1 MTQLKA
7 RRKPTVV
14 EDQVKTAFRPVA
26 ASPMVAVGS
35 NGSPSA
41 NGTSPSASKAPD
53 VFNPKCP
60 SQIILE
66 RIADKWT
73 VLIIHKLDKKTMR
86 FGELKREIGGV
97 SQKML
102 TQTLR
107 NLEHDKLVERKVY
120 PVVPPKVEYSLTP
133 LGRTLLN
140 PLGALCRWAQE
151 HIDDVME
158 MHNRRKKKA

>member
-7 RRKPTVV
+7 RRKPIVI
-14 EDQVKTAFRPVA
+14 EDQVMTAFRPVA
-26 ASPMVAVGS
+26 APVGMT
-35 NGSPSA
+35 PPA
-41 NGTSPSASKAPD
+41 LNGTAVATPGAGKAPN

-158 MHNRRKKKA
+158 MHERRKRKA

>member
-1 MTQLKA
+1 MATLLA
-7 RRKPTVV
+7 RKKIVVHEDPVKPH
-14 EDQVKTAFRPVA
+14 
-26 ASPMVAVGS
+26 SPAL
-35 NGSPSA
+35 NGSAAAHPAPA
-41 NGTSPSASKAPD
+41 NGTANHAPS
-53 VFNPKCP
+53 VFNARCP

-73 VLIIHKLDKKTMR
+73 ALIIHKLDKKTMR

-107 NLEHDKLVERKVY
+107 NLERDGLVERKVY
-120 PVVPPKVEYSLTP
+120 AVVPPKVEYSLTT
-133 LGRTLLN
+133 LGRTLLG

-151 HIDDVME
+151 HIEDVMK
-158 MHNRRKKKA
+158 MPARRKTKPKAP